1 MRATLLCL
9 LCACSA
15 GYRTPEDSEPM
26 RRRIEDR
33 NTASRVRVALA
44 RDPEAAR
51 YRSIRVR
58 CENGTVTLEGS
69 VDSAQA
75 KARAVAVASRCEGV
89 RRVTDLVRASG

>member
-1 MRATLLCL
+1 
-9 LCACSA
+9 
-15 GYRTPEDSEPM
+15 M
-26 RRRIEDR
+26 RRSIEDR

-44 RDPEAAR
+44 RDPETAR

-69 VDSAQA
+69 VDSPQA

-89 RRVTDLVRASG
+89 RGVTDLLRASG